1 MDGGLTRLTAVKS
14 KRQETG
20 GSHKV
25 PPVVKAEFTLYS
37 RHIDTLHVTFWS
49 HHQTSSFYVNFVLK
63 ISTFNLEI
71 STVLTDW
78 KFVIFLSILILF
90 RKFDVGH
97 WLFSSNKGNIGWYL
111 RLQSTYRALIGWR
124 LHRWNANMYRPCGP
138 SSGQITEV
146 VDVKCSRPTV

>member
-1 MDGGLTRLTAVKS
+1 MVDWPGWLRLKVNGRKRVDPTRFPQWW
-14 KRQETG
+14 KRS
-20 GSHKV
+20 SH
-25 PPVVKAEFTLYS
+25 FTLDILT
-37 RHIDTLHVTFWS
+37 HFTF
-49 HHQTSSFYVNFVLK
+49 HFDLIHQTSSFYVNFVLK

-90 RKFDVGH
+90 RRFDVGH

-111 RLQSTYRALIGWR
+111 RLQSIYRALVGWR